1 MLHFDACGYLFS
13 RSDRR
18 LKEKDMMLEEEKN
31 RAARAEEQVTR
42 MNTKAKTLRRQ
53 VEDAVSGSTNRYKGS
68 IDTRNMCVTIT
79 VHLSYCVPSCRTYGV
94 GI

>member
-1 MLHFDACGYLFS
+1 MHSHTCDISLNS

-31 RAARAEEQVTR
+31 RAMRAEEQVTR

-53 VEDAVSGSTNRYKGS
+53 VEDAVSYKMIKSPTSIGFSCQTYPKYLKFQLSKLKPHRNRS
-68 IDTRNMCVTIT
+68 
-79 VHLSYCVPSCRTYGV
+79 
-94 GI
+94 

>member
-1 MLHFDACGYLFS
+1 MLHFDVRGYFLS

-53 VEDAVSGSTNRYKGS
+53 VEDAVSGSTNRYKGLF
-68 IDTRNMCVTIT
+68 DTHNTCATIST
-79 VHLSYCVPSCRTYGV
+79 P
-94 GI
+94 